1 MTAAVAIKK
10 KDNEIVVHHRMIP
23 VVYKKIR
30 IKEQGEASLEPGHS
44 YKCHGGILNSAAV
57 GGKGFYTRRLKG
69 QDIRAVMRQ
78 LEDIAKGK
86 QEHI

>member
-10 KDNEIVVHHRMIP
+10 KDNEVVIHHRMVP

-30 IKEQGEASLEPGHS
+30 VREQGESSLEPGHS

-69 QDIRAVMRQ
+69 QDIDAVMRQ
-78 LEDIAKGK
+78 LQDIADGK
-86 QEHI
+86 KEYI